1 MDNRSRESRSALMS
15 RIRSEDTAPEMTVRR
30 LLHSMG
36 YRYRLHPKNLPGK
49 PDVVFPARRRV
60 IFVNGCFWHAHGC
73 KIGRPPKSK
82 LDFWEEK
89 LNRNRQR
96 DEKNRIALEQAGW
109 KVLTVWQCETKNT
122 EWLRKTLASFMAE
135 VRTASA

>member
-1 MDNRSRESRSALMS
+1 MS